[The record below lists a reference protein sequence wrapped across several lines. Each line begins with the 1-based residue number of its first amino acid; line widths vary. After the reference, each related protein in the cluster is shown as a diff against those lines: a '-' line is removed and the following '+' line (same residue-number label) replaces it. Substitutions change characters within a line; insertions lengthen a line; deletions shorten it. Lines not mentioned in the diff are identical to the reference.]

1 MQSTPQPAQ
10 RPVSTLALG
19 RSRIPVSSTGGDVLR
34 VISDPCT
41 PVFLTVHADGRRRYS
56 YWQPFDPDT
65 GRGSCYAAL
74 PTNECDAL
82 HSTGRITF
90 GEAVV
95 DPTKATHRVRPVRTP
110 AVPARAAAALPART
124 APARMAP
131 ARTTPARTAP
141 HRVRAA

>member
-10 RPVSTLALG
+10 RPVSVLTSG
-19 RSRIPVSSTGGDVLR
+19 RSRTPVSSTGGDVLR

-74 PTNECDAL
+74 PTKECDAL

-95 DPTKATHRVRPVRTP
+95 DPTRTTHRVRPARTP
-110 AVPARAAAALPART
+110 AVPARPAAALPARSM
-124 APARMAP
+124 RQ
-131 ARTTPARTAP
+131 
-141 HRVRAA
+141 RVRAA